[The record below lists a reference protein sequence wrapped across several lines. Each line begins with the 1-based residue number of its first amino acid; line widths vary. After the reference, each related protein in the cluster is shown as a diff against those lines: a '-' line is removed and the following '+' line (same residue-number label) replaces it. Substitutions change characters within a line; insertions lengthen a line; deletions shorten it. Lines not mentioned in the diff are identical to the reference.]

1 MDLNSLPLYV
11 RRPLRCRTIVV
22 THENLEAVAALVGG
36 DVDRDILDEE
46 ETGELVAGVWWRR
59 PGVRGED
66 TYECYAEIGDTIC
79 LVENEDGTI
88 HPDVLPQGEFAKQY
102 VKPLEF

>member
-1 MDLNSLPLYV
+1 
-11 RRPLRCRTIVV
+11 
-22 THENLEAVAALVGG
+22 
-36 DVDRDILDEE
+36 
-46 ETGELVAGVWWRR
+46 
-59 PGVRGED
+59 VRGED